1 MLGTY
6 STVYVSHPAVT
17 AIKMKRSATRTGHDG
32 TLGSTVIPP
41 PDGLPPVLHA
51 DERLL
56 VFDKPSGLL
65 SVPGIGPEKAD
76 CLVARAEV
84 EYPGARIVHRLD
96 RDTSGVIVA
105 RMPSPPATFCGSR
118 TPHQQAVS
126 RVGVKVP
133 EAASG
138 VIDFPMR
145 KDMCRPPRQVIDWRA
160 GRAATTRW
168 SLLEAGDEA
177 ALLSLEPVTGRTHQL
192 RLHLAVSGHPI
203 LGDDLYATGT
213 AREDDRSCCTRRS

>member
-1 MLGTY
+1 M
-6 STVYVSHPAVT
+6 
-17 AIKMKRSATRTGHDG
+17 
-32 TLGSTVIPP
+32 IPP

-96 RDTSGVIVA
+96 RDTSGVIVLA
-105 RMPSPPATFCGSR
+105 RDAEAHRQLSVAFQERHTSKR
-118 TPHQQAVS
+118 YLALVS
-126 RVGVKVP
+126 KVP

-160 GRAATTRW
+160 GRAATPSW

-213 AREDDRSCCTRRS
+213 AREDDRLMLHAAELTVPHPDDVRPVRFAANSPLPAP